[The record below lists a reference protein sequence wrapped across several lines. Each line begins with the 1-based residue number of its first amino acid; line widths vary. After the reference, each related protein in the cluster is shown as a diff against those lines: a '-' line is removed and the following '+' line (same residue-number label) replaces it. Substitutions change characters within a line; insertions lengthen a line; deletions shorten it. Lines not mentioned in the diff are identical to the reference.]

1 MEQSLVLIGFTVAVL
16 ALLALDLWV
25 FQRSEA
31 SPSFRRALVWSG
43 VWIAL
48 SLAFNLGLYLWRGP
62 EPALEFLTGYL
73 IEKALSVD
81 NLFVFALIFQV
92 MGTPAAYQHRVLTWG
107 ILGALVLRGVMILLG
122 ATLLESF
129 HWIVYVFGAFLVF
142 TGLRLALD
150 RAPEVQPT
158 ANPLVRLARRFL
170 PVTDEMRGGRF
181 LVREAGRWLVT
192 PLLLTLIVVE
202 STDLVFAV
210 DSIPAVFAVT
220 SDPFIVYTSN
230 VCAILGLR
238 ALYFVLAGAL
248 GRFRYLPLGL
258 GLVLVFVGAKM
269 LLADLVPISAAVSL
283 AVTASILALAIGA
296 SLIAVGREETE
307 TPVGG
312 RQANVTD
319 HPETETTRAAGQPD
333 LVERSRER

>member
-1 MEQSLVLIGFTVAVL
+1 MEQSLVLVGFTLVVL
-16 ALLALDLWV
+16 GLLALDLGI
-25 FQRSEA
+25 FHRHAA
-31 SPSFRRALVWSG
+31 SPSFRDALVWSA
-43 VWIAL
+43 VWVAL

-62 EPALEFLTGYL
+62 ESALEFLTGYL

-81 NLFVFALIFQV
+81 NLFVFALIFRL
-92 MGTPAAYQHRVLTWG
+92 MGTPAIYQHRVLTWG
-107 ILGALVLRGVMILLG
+107 ILGALVMRAVMIVLG
-122 ATLLESF
+122 AALLENF
-129 HWIVYVFGAFLVF
+129 HWVVYVFGAFLVY

-150 RAPEVQPT
+150 RAPEVQP
-158 ANPLVRLARRFL
+158 ADNPLVKLARRFI
-170 PVTDEMRGGRF
+170 PVTAEPQEGRF
-181 LVREAGRWLVT
+181 FVREAGRWLAT

-238 ALYFVLAGAL
+238 SLYFVLAGAL

-269 LLADLVPISAAVSL
+269 LLADIVPIPAAVSL
-283 AVTASILALAIGA
+283 AVTVLILTLAIGA
-296 SLIAVGREETE
+296 SWLAARARSSATVGPR
-307 TPVGG
+307 
-312 RQANVTD
+312 R
-319 HPETETTRAAGQPD
+319 
-333 LVERSRER
+333 